1 VSEPAH
7 DRPFSEAL
15 RAGSAPCWR
24 AAVEHRFVRQLVDDS
39 LPDPVY
45 AAYLRQDYAFIGN
58 LVSLV
63 GAAVAHAPSMPA
75 KARLSGFLGV
85 LTGPENDYFE
95 RSFAALG
102 VPLEDPQAIARGPVT
117 ERFGALMETAIR
129 AGDYGGILAVLV
141 PAEWSYLA
149 WARAAADRP
158 RPARFYLAEWIDLHV
173 DPGFADFVGWL
184 RGALDGVGATI
195 DTLGDTA
202 GRARLQQLFR
212 DTMELEAAF
221 YDQAFDLA
229 GR

>member
-1 VSEPAH
+1 MSAGA
-7 DRPFSEAL
+7 DIPFTEAL
-15 RAGSAPCWR
+15 RAGAMPCWR
-24 AAVEHRFVRQLVDDS
+24 AATEHRFVRELAEDS
-39 LPDPVY
+39 LPDAVY

-75 KARLSGFLGV
+75 KSRLAGFLGV

-102 VPLEDPQAIARGPVT
+102 VPLEDPQAIARGEVT
-117 ERFGALMETAIR
+117 ARFGTLMDGAIR
-129 AGDYGGILAVLV
+129 DGDYGGILTVLV
-141 PAEWSYLA
+141 GAEWSYLA
-149 WARAAADRP
+149 WAQEAATGA

-184 RGALDGVGATI
+184 RVQLDAVG
-195 DTLGDTA
+195 D
-202 GRARLQQLFR
+202 RADRSARERLQQLFR

-221 YDQAFDLA
+221 YDQAYALA
-229 GR
+229 AR

>member
-1 VSEPAH
+1 MSGAP
-7 DRPFSEAL
+7 DRPFTEAL
-15 RAGSAPCWR
+15 RAAAAPCWR
-24 AAVEHRFVRQLVDDS
+24 AAVEHRFVRELADDS

-45 AAYLRQDYAFIGN
+45 AAYLVQDYAFLGN

-63 GAAVAHAPSMPA
+63 GAAVAHAPSMAA
-75 KARLSGFLGV
+75 KSRLAGFLGA

-102 VPLEDPQAIARGPVT
+102 VPLLDPREIERGAVT
-117 ERFGALMETAIR
+117 EQFGALMDRVIR
-129 AGDYGGILAVLV
+129 EGDYGGILSVLV
-141 PAEWSYLA
+141 GAEWSYLT
-149 WARAAADRP
+149 WARDAAAGP

-184 RGALDGVGATI
+184 RGELDTVGSHADPGVR
-195 DTLGDTA
+195 D
-202 GRARLQQLFR
+202 RLQQLFR

-221 YDQAFDLA
+221 YDQAYARA